1 MIYQQQRVYRDIDKQ
16 NLVLNLLMIASAT
29 FIYELD

>member
-16 NLVLNLLMIASAT
+16 NLKLNLLMIASAT